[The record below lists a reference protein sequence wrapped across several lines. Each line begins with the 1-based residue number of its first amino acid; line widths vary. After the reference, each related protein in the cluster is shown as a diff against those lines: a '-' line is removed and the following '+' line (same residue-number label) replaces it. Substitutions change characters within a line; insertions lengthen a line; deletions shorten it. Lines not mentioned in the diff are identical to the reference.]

1 MDTIDL
7 DRARAFWFQRQGL
20 ASPAGAKA
28 DLAEVVARTGWIRT
42 LGGADVY
49 LAARAR
55 VTGLGRAA
63 MDAAVEAGALR
74 VIPAVRSCIYLVP
87 GAEAR
92 WVLRV
97 AEEAW
102 RPRAE
107 REVVKAGATWREVEQ
122 LADAAARVLQR
133 NKLGTDAIRR
143 ALPDGAVRS
152 LGEAGKKLGMS
163 SLLPTALRM
172 LELDD
177 RIERTLEGGRLDT
190 ERYTWRLTL
199 TLPRPGAVLMDG
211 AARRARLAEIFFGQ
225 AGPATIPHFAAW
237 AGWSQKDARAAAAG
251 ADLAPVAVRGLA
263 DDALVL
269 ARDLDALR
277 DAKPAPGAVALTSF
291 EDNYLT
297 FHGGPAI
304 VTAPE
309 HRQIALKP
317 WGVERP
323 QRIADASHIA
333 SRTVVAGGL
342 VCALWELD
350 EANRRGVWAPL
361 APGAVAPAHAAK
373 IDALVA
379 DAARFLLDELGHA
392 KSFTL
397 DTAEAVAARA
407 ADITTMRAA
416 AARPTKA
423 RAKAPVKAP
432 AKASRATAPRSA
444 RAPRASPARRGSTS
458 RARPKTRARR

>member
-1 MDTIDL
+1 MGTSIDL
-7 DRARAFWFQRQGL
+7 ARARAFWFHRQGL

-28 DLAEVVARTGWIRT
+28 DLAQIVARTGWIRT

-55 VTGLGRAA
+55 VAGLGRAT
-63 MDAAVEAGALR
+63 MDAAVDAGALR
-74 VIPAVRSCIYLVP
+74 VIPSVRGCIYLVP
-87 GAEAR
+87 GVDVP

-97 AEEAW
+97 AEAAW

-143 ALPDGAVRS
+143 ALPDGSVRS
-152 LGEAGKKLGMS
+152 LGEVGKKLGMS
-163 SLLPTALRM
+163 SLLPTALRL
-172 LELDD
+172 LEFGD
-177 RIERTLEGGRLDT
+177 RIERTLDGGRLDT
-190 ERYTWRLTL
+190 ERYTWRLT
-199 TLPRPGAVLMDG
+199 TALPRPGAVLMD
-211 AARRARLAEIFFGQ
+211 AAQRYARLAEVFFAQ
-225 AGPATIPHFAAW
+225 AGPATMAQFAVW
-237 AGWSQKDARAAAAG
+237 AAFSQKDARAAAAG
-251 ADLAPVAVRGLA
+251 ADLVPIAIDGLGEA
-263 DDALVL
+263 FVC
-269 ARDLDALR
+269 ARDVEALR
-277 DAKPAPGAVALTSF
+277 DAKPAPDAVALTSF

-297 FHGGPAI
+297 FHGGPSL

-309 HRQIALKP
+309 HHAVTLKP

-323 QRIADASHIA
+323 QRIADATHLA
-333 SRTVVAGGL
+333 ARTVVVGGL
-342 VCALWELD
+342 VRALWEVD

-361 APGAVAPAHAAK
+361 APKAVAPGHAK
-373 IDALVA
+373 TIDALVA

-407 ADITTMRAA
+407 AEITAMRGAG
-416 AARPTKA
+416 AR
-423 RAKAPVKAP
+423 P
-432 AKASRATAPRSA
+432 AKASAKVRAKPPARPTTAPRSS
-444 RAPRASPARRGSTS
+444 RAPRASSARRGSTS
-458 RARPKTRARR
+458 RARTRSPARG